1 MSGETVSFTMILG
14 PIFRILLATATKLLG
29 VHFNTFLL
37 FHPLLVSKQD
47 VTLESVVAQLNVNY
61 FKYRWGETDRISQM
75 YW

>member
-29 VHFNTFLL
+29 VHFNAVLL